1 MYKVNEVSKLS
12 GVSIR
17 MLHHYDEI
25 GVLIP
30 SRKTEKRYRLYS
42 DEDIKRL
49 YQILTLKELDFTL
62 NDIKKILDDKTL
74 DTKEVLK
81 FQKELVLEKRN
92 RLNNIIQSIDEQI
105 NDLGGNRNM
114 SKKDFKVFDYEN
126 IKKHEERYKDETKK
140 KYGDSDAY
148 SECSKKTESYNK
160 NDWKKISDE
169 ANKIYEELAQL
180 MDKAP
185 EDEEVQIVIEKW
197 RNHISKNFYNCTI
210 EIFRGLGIMY
220 IADERFTKNIDKC
233 KTGLAQFLSDGIK
246 VYCDKISR

>member
-17 MLHHYDEI
+17 MLHHYDKI

-30 SRKTEKRYRLYS
+30 SKKTEKNYRLYS
-42 DEDIKRL
+42 DQDIKRL
-49 YQILTLKELDFTL
+49 YQILTLKELDFPL
-62 NDIKKILDDKTL
+62 NEIKKILDDKNL
-74 DTKEVLK
+74 NKKEVLS
-81 FQKELVLEKRN
+81 FQKELILEKRN

-105 NDLGGNRNM
+105 NDLGGNKSM
-114 SKKDFKVFDYEN
+114 SKKDFKVFDYEK
-126 IKKHEERYKDETKK
+126 IKQHEEKYKDETKR

-148 SECSKKTESYNK
+148 SECKQKTSSYGE

-180 MDKAP
+180 MDKSP
-185 EDEEVQIVIEKW
+185 GDEEVQIVIEKW
-197 RNHISKNFYNCTI
+197 RNHISENFYDCTI

-220 IADERFTKNIDKC
+220 VADERFTKNIDKY
-233 KTGLAQFLSDGIK
+233 KSGLAQFLSDGIN
-246 VYCDKISR
+246 VYCDNHK